1 MLGSSHSGRVF
12 SVHPL
17 DLTLV
22 MDAED
27 LNGEPRT
34 VCAGVFT
41 GKSSAPDIRDEP
53 LWVLGDA
60 FMRNVL
66 TAYVHP
72 PSSSPH

>member
-1 MLGSSHSGRVF
+1 
-12 SVHPL
+12 
-17 DLTLV
+17 

-72 PSSSPH
+72 PSSSPHKVIIGLTRYSYLWFV

>member
-1 MLGSSHSGRVF
+1 
-12 SVHPL
+12 
-17 DLTLV
+17 

-27 LNGEPRT
+27 LDGEPRT